1 MENSS
6 FSTEQ
11 KGELPMRFQILL
23 LSFFVLL
30 LSACNNT
37 PPVAQTAAATA
48 EAAPTLAI
56 SVEEGMR
63 TFVVVSAESEASYIA
78 NEDLFQGALDKY
90 NLPIGRSEVRGST
103 NQIEGTVQLD
113 LATAELGAN
122 RFTVDLVS
130 LATGQ
135 NDRDGWIRDNALES
149 NRYPLAV
156 FEATEIQNA
165 PTDYQEGQEATFQL
179 VGHMTIRDIT
189 NPMTFD
195 VTATLEGDTIR
206 GFAEGRTQMTAW
218 GFEPPSFLGTLTVQD
233 EFTIRMDLVAR
244 AQ

>member
-1 MENSS
+1 V
-6 FSTEQ
+6 Q
-11 KGELPMRFQILL
+11 
-23 LSFFVLL
+23 
-30 LSACNNT
+30 
-37 PPVAQTAAATA
+37 QTATATS
-48 EAAPTLAI
+48 EAVPTLAI
-56 SVEEGMR
+56 SAEEGMR
-63 TFVVVSAESEASYIA
+63 TFVVVPEESQASYIV
-78 NEDLFQGALDKY
+78 NEDLFQGALEKY
-90 NLPIGRSEVRGST
+90 NLPIGEAEVVGST
-103 NQIEGTVQLD
+103 NQIEGTLQLD

-165 PTDYQEGQEATFQL
+165 PTNYQEGQEATFQL
-179 VGHMTIRDIT
+179 VGQMTIRDVT

-206 GFAEGRTQMTAW
+206 GFAEARTQMTAW